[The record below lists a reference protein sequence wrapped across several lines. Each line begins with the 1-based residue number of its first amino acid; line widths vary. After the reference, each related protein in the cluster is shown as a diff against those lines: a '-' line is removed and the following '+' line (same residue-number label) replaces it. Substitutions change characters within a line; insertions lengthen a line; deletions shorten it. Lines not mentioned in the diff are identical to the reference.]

1 MMAMNERNPSEVVEK
16 LVEEW
21 TLQPHPEGGWYRE
34 LHRSSLPVVRSDQQ
48 QRCAIS
54 TILYLLD
61 AGSLSRWH
69 RVSHADEVWTHL
81 QGAPLSL
88 WCLKPEA
95 NQATREVLSM
105 HNPVQVIPADHWQ
118 AAKAEGPYSLV
129 SCCVGPG
136 FSFEDFTMLRDL
148 PESERPAAALADLI

>member
-1 MMAMNERNPSEVVEK
+1 M
-16 LVEEW
+16 
-21 TLQPHPEGGWYRE
+21 
-34 LHRSSLPVVRSDQQ
+34 VRPDQQ
-48 QRCAIS
+48 QRSAIS

-88 WCLKPEA
+88 WCLNPEA
-95 NQATREVLSM
+95 DHATREVLSM
-105 HNPVQVIPADHWQ
+105 HNPVQIIPSNHWQ
-118 AAKAEGPYSLV
+118 AARAEGPFSLV

-136 FSFEDFTMLRDL
+136 FTFEDFTMLRDL
-148 PESERPAAALADLI
+148 PEIERPAAALHELI

>member
-1 MMAMNERNPSEVVEK
+1 MQGAFFLACSN
-16 LVEEW
+16 
-21 TLQPHPEGGWYRE
+21 
-34 LHRSSLPVVRSDQQ
+34 RSRTRL
-48 QRCAIS
+48 A
-54 TILYLLD
+54 
-61 AGSLSRWH
+61 
-69 RVSHADEVWTHL
+69 VSHADEVWTHL

-95 NQATREVLSM
+95 DQATREVLSM

-136 FSFEDFTMLRDL
+136 FSFEDFTIGRVETEDG
-148 PESERPAAALADLI
+148 